1 MCFMYLG
8 GKWQILWSQ
17 CIRYIRG
24 KACCKGLICCMY
36 STYYKRVLVSAP
48 QCMALQELPVNRQGI
63 LSASEESFSYCTW
76 SGFRMK
82 TGFEIT

>member
-1 MCFMYLG
+1 MYG
-8 GKWQILWSQ
+8 FTRVTCEQMSDIV
-17 CIRYIRG
+17 
-24 KACCKGLICCMY
+24 
-36 STYYKRVLVSAP
+36 ST